1 MIPFLEPPPGVW
13 LGSKAYMAWMLTLSC
28 TCGKAERDAAEAA
41 IRDALPVEDV
51 LAALKAR
58 HGG

>member
-28 TCGKAERDAAEAA
+28 TCGKAERDAAEAGLE
-41 IRDALPVEDV
+41 IEHPIF
-51 LAALKAR
+51 KSQQ
-58 HGG
+58 